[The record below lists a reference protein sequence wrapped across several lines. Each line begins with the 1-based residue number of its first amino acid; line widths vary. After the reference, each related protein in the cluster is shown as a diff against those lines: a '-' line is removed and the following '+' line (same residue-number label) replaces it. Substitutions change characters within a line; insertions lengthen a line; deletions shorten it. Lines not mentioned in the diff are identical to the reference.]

1 MDTTRPRIACLF
13 SLALL
18 GRVPYSFPSGQQR
31 PQRERVKTMITP
43 TAKEQFVLDFTLVV
57 DNTQDAYTEAIDT
70 VKALGT
76 GNKYAI
82 ADALRGQFEDYIEA
96 VTTREN
102 ELGNTTGALLISQLL
117 IGYNSA
123 FDDIAQHYIET
134 VKESN

>member
-1 MDTTRPRIACLF
+1 
-13 SLALL
+13 
-18 GRVPYSFPSGQQR
+18 
-31 PQRERVKTMITP
+31 MITP
-43 TAKEQFVLDFTLVV
+43 TAKEQFVLDFTLVI

-76 GNKYAI
+76 GNKFAI

-96 VTTREN
+96 VANREN

-123 FDDIAQHYIET
+123 FEDIAQHYIET